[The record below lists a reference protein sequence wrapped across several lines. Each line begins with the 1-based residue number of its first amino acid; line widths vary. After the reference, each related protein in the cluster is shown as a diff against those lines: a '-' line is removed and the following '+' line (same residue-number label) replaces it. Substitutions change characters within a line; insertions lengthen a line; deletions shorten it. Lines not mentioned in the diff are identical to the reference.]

1 MFFCFYLFHTYI
13 YSSILVLYITYT
25 EDIRVHPPLEQWK
38 RILNNKLFSGYVSAP
53 SMEWISVNGYIKNA
67 GDEIM
72 KDCYITGN
80 AIVGQSGGP
89 TAAINATLAGV
100 IRGAMEQECIQ
111 TLYGSFHGVEGMLQH
126 NICNL
131 SEQFPDEESL
141 RILEQTPAAALGSCR
156 MRLPR
161 PEDDPAVYEA
171 LFAYFKEL
179 NIRYFFYIGGN
190 DSMDTV
196 DKLSAYSEKTDYAI
210 RIMGVP
216 KTIDNDVMGTD
227 HTPGYGSAAKF
238 IATSLLE
245 ILRDCAVYTTKA
257 VTIVE
262 IMGRD
267 AGWLTAAAALPRK
280 ICGVAPDFI
289 YVPERTFDYSQFFRD
304 IRCALE
310 NHPNVVVAVS
320 EGIRLADG
328 KYVGE
333 SAQSGVKD
341 VFGHQYLA
349 GTGKAL
355 ELAVKKEIG
364 CKVRSVELNL
374 LQRCASHCA
383 SKTDLEEAVRIGRD
397 AVRCAVNGASGKMMC
412 FQRESKP
419 GYAVSTYCGNISDIA
434 NRVRTL
440 PDEFIH
446 PDGNHIT
453 DACLDYLFPLIQGEC
468 QHVFENGLP
477 LHYIISRTNR
487 A

>member
-1 MFFCFYLFHTYI
+1 
-13 YSSILVLYITYT
+13 
-25 EDIRVHPPLEQWK
+25 
-38 RILNNKLFSGYVSAP
+38 
-53 SMEWISVNGYIKNA
+53 
-67 GDEIM
+67 M
-72 KDCYITGN
+72 KECNVVGN

-100 IRGAMEQECIQ
+100 IRGVRDEKCIS
-111 TLYGSFHGVEGMLQH
+111 TLYGAFHGMEGMLSH
-126 NICNL
+126 KICNL
-131 SEQFPDEESL
+131 SAQFPDEASL
-141 RILEQTPAAALGSCR
+141 KILEQTPAAALGSCR
-156 MRLPR
+156 MRLPQ
-161 PEDDPAVYEA
+161 PEDDPTVYES
-171 LFAYFKEL
+171 LFSYFKEL

-196 DKLSAYSEKTDYAI
+196 DKLTTYAEKTDYTI

-216 KTIDNDVMGTD
+216 KTIDNDVIGTD

-238 IATSLLE
+238 IATSMLE

-280 ICGVAPDFI
+280 ICGTAPDLV
-289 YVPERTFDYSQFFRD
+289 YVPERPFDYSLFFRD
-304 IRCALE
+304 VRSALE
-310 NHPNVVVAVS
+310 RHPNVVVAVS
-320 EGIRLADG
+320 EGIRFANG
-328 KYVGE
+328 RYVGE
-333 SAQSGVKD
+333 SAQNGVKD

-355 ELAVKKEIG
+355 ELAVKNEIG
-364 CKVRSVELNL
+364 CKVRSIELNL

-383 SKTDLEEAVRIGRD
+383 SRTDLDEAVSIGRE
-397 AVRCAVNGASGKMMC
+397 AVRCAAAGASGKMMC
-412 FQRESKP
+412 FRRESSSP
-419 GYAVSTYCGNISDIA
+419 YTVSSFCKDISSIA

-446 PDGNHIT
+446 PDANHIT

-468 QHVFENGLP
+468 QTICQNGLP
-477 LHYIISRTNR
+477 VHCILSRPAHT
-487 A
+487 